1 MSRLLVMYRK
11 RRSRQGRLPEK
22 NKAEVCLLG
31 TAGSA
36 IGRAG
41 LAVRLFLRT
50 EAGKDESLFWLEAPE
65 IRDVSAKTGHDVAYI
80 TENVGYLW

>member
-1 MSRLLVMYRK
+1 MYRK

-22 NKAEVCLLG
+22 NKAE
-31 TAGSA
+31 
-36 IGRAG
+36 
-41 LAVRLFLRT
+41 VRLFLRT

>member
-1 MSRLLVMYRK
+1 MYRK
-11 RRSRQGRLPEK
+11 RRSRQGRLPAK
-22 NKAEVCLLG
+22 HKAEVWLLG